1 MPVCCMCREDKPASE
16 FAFQSLST
24 GQLQSR
30 CRKCHA
36 TYRRE
41 HYVRNKHTY
50 IENERLRVRGHREH
64 NRELLVAYRFE
75 HPCVDCGETDPV
87 VLDFDHRDPT
97 TKRCEVTRLAGRRP
111 WSAVLVEIA
120 KCDVRCVNCHRKR
133 TAEQFKWRRR
143 TRSLD
148 PAARNDDPNV
158 RPLLDAIEPPTDQ
171 TKQCSTCKR
180 SLPLSEFA
188 IKNRRTGLR
197 SSKCRA
203 CQRAY
208 AKEHYRKNRD
218 KYLAKAS
225 RRNAAERERF
235 AAMVLGYLSEHPCV
249 DCGATDLR
257 ILEFDHRDGGEKTAA
272 VNAFLRAFDW
282 DGLIAEIA
290 KCDVRCAN
298 CHRRRTARQFGWK
311 RLLLS
316 AGRAA

>member
-1 MPVCCMCREDKPASE
+1 V
-16 FAFQSLST
+16 L
-24 GQLQSR
+24 
-30 CRKCHA
+30 
-36 TYRRE
+36 
-41 HYVRNKHTY
+41 
-50 IENERLRVRGHREH
+50 
-64 NRELLVAYRFE
+64 
-75 HPCVDCGETDPV
+75 
-87 VLDFDHRDPT
+87 LDFDHRDPA
-97 TKRCEVTRLAGRRP
+97 TKRCDVARLAVRKP

-133 TAEQFKWRRR
+133 TAEQFNWRRG

-148 PAARNDDPNV
+148 PAAHNGDSNARQ
-158 RPLLDAIEPPTDQ
+158 LLDAIEAPADQ

-188 IKNRRTGLR
+188 VKNRRTGLR

-208 AKEHYRKNRD
+208 AKAHYRKNRD
-218 KYLAKAS
+218 KYLAKAR

-257 ILEFDHRDGGEKTAA
+257 ILEFDHREGGEKTAA
-272 VNAFLRAFDW
+272 VSAFLRAFDW